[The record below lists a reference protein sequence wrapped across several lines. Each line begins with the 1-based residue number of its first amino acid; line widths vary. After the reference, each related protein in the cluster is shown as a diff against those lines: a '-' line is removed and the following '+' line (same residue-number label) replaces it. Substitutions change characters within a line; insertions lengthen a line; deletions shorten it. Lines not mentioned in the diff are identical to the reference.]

1 MISWWLL
8 PLFAGLG
15 VAATAGP
22 LGSLVVWRRMAFFGD
37 TLAHGALLGITLGI
51 LLDLNIT
58 LALVFSCSVLAL
70 ILLQL
75 DKYTGIASDT
85 LLGILSQSSL
95 AIGLVVLSFFDNVRI
110 DLMAYLFGDLLAVNQ
125 NDLLWIFAGGSFVIA
140 LLIWQWRGLLASTVS
155 EELAT
160 IDGYPVKRLKA
171 MLVLLLALVVAI
183 SMKIVGVLLIS
194 ALLIIPAAAARPLA
208 KSPEQ
213 MAMLASLI
221 GMISVGA
228 GMAFSFIW
236 DTPTGP
242 SIVVCAA
249 GLFVVSQIVNSVRK

>member
-22 LGSLVVWRRMAFFGD
+22 LGSLVVWRRLAFFGD

-51 LLDLNIT
+51 LFDLHLT
-58 LALVFSCSVLAL
+58 LALILSCSILAL

-85 LLGILSQSSL
+85 LLGILSHSSL
-95 AIGLVVLSFFDNVRI
+95 AIGLVVLSFFDVRI

-125 NDLLWIFAGGSFVIA
+125 TDLLWILIGGSCVIG
-140 LLIWQWRGLLASTVS
+140 LIVWQWRGLLASTVS
-155 EELAT
+155 EELAA
-160 IDGYPVKRLKA
+160 IDGYPVRRLKA

-213 MAMLASLI
+213 MAMLASVI
-221 GMISVGA
+221 GMVSVCA
-228 GMAFSFIW
+228 GMAISFVW

-242 SIVVCAA
+242 SIVVSAA
-249 GLFVVSQIVNSVRK
+249 SIFVLSQLVNSYRK